1 MSNAVMADG
10 RILVVDDEPQFL
22 ATIQCFLQNNGFEVV
37 AGASCREAEVSYGS
51 ARPDAAVLD
60 YSLPDGN
67 MLEILPRLRALDSSI
82 PIIIMTGHAS
92 IELAVQAI
100 KLGAE
105 HFLTKPVDLHALA
118 VMLERSL
125 ETRRIRRKQV
135 LEHHKCSREGINPF
149 LGSSAAIRQ
158 LAEVAVRV
166 ASADSPILIQGET
179 GTGKSVLARWIH
191 EHSRRVRETLVD
203 LNCGGLTR
211 DFLETE
217 LFGHEK
223 GAFTGAIQSK
233 VGLLEMAHKGT
244 LFLDEIGDVDLQV
257 QPKILKVLEEKQFRR
272 LGDVRDRHVDIR
284 LVAATHQ
291 NLALLMADNRFRSDL
306 FFRISTV
313 PLVVPPLRER
323 AEDVPV
329 VVTRLL
335 DRVSSELNF
344 GKVEI
349 TADAMRRLQS
359 YSWPGNIREMKNVL
373 ERAVLLSGSRIIT
386 EKNLHFDQS
395 QWANLKSENLGRTL
409 EQVERD
415 YIFEVLQAEG
425 GRVEATAKRL
435 DIPRSTLYSKL
446 KQYKL
451 DHCAQAA
458 TSASS

>member
-1 MSNAVMADG
+1 
-10 RILVVDDEPQFL
+10 
-22 ATIQCFLQNNGFEVV
+22 
-37 AGASCREAEVSYGS
+37 
-51 ARPDAAVLD
+51 
-60 YSLPDGN
+60 
-67 MLEILPRLRALDSSI
+67 
-82 PIIIMTGHAS
+82 
-92 IELAVQAI
+92 
-100 KLGAE
+100 
-105 HFLTKPVDLHALA
+105 
-118 VMLERSL
+118 MLERSL

-135 LEHHKCSREGINPF
+135 IDHHKSSREGKDPF
-149 LGSSAAIRQ
+149 LGVSAAIRQ
-158 LAEVAVRV
+158 LAEVAARV
-166 ASADSPILIQGET
+166 ASADSPVLIQGET

-191 EHSRRVRETLVD
+191 DHSGRAKETLVD
-203 LNCGGLTR
+203 LNCGGLCR

-272 LGDVRDRHVDIR
+272 LGEVRDRHVDIR

-291 NLALLMADNRFRSDL
+291 HLLALMTENRFRRDL
-306 FFRISTV
+306 FFRISTI

-323 AEDVPV
+323 AEDIPTI
-329 VVTRLL
+329 VTRLL
-335 DRVSSELNF
+335 EQISAELNF

-349 TADAMRRLQS
+349 TSDAVRRLQS

-373 ERAVLLSGSRIIT
+373 ERAVLLSGNRTIN
-386 EKNLHFDQS
+386 ERNLHFDQS
-395 QWANLKSENLGRTL
+395 DWSNLKSENFGRTL
-409 EQVERD
+409 AQVERE
-415 YIFEVLQAEG
+415 YIMEVLQAER

-435 DIPRSTLYSKL
+435 DIPRSTLYAKL